1 MKIWNDS
8 AVFDRFHPRLFHE
21 RGDMRY
27 YSIENVRSQELVVMP
42 DPPQW
47 AMLWGTVFYRSRAF
61 AGTCQRREKSDFLA
75 IEHVREGQLLFRQD
89 GRMYL
94 VEPGDVCLMLPG
106 HCHEFI
112 VDTGSCVKSSL
123 LMVGP
128 LLGDMLERTG
138 LAGSDVLS
146 GVDGGKFEAI
156 LDLFRELSADVG
168 WNAAERLGCLSFEV
182 LQLLTHRRTVRAVP
196 VELRKLLDY
205 MESHLEEKLSREL
218 LARRCGCSVPALI
231 RLFRTSLDSS
241 PYRVLTR
248 LRMQRAVRLLVE
260 RELSVKEIAARVGY
274 DNALNFSTEFRK
286 RYGVPPSAYRRRF
299 CGM

>member
-1 MKIWNDS
+1 M
-8 AVFDRFHPRLFHE
+8 
-21 RGDMRY
+21 
-27 YSIENVRSQELVVMP
+27 
-42 DPPQW
+42 
-47 AMLWGTVFYRSRAF
+47 
-61 AGTCQRREKSDFLA
+61 
-75 IEHVREGQLLFRQD
+75 
-89 GRMYL
+89 
-94 VEPGDVCLMLPG
+94 
-106 HCHEFI
+106 
-112 VDTGSCVKSSL
+112 
-123 LMVGP
+123 
-128 LLGDMLERTG
+128 
-138 LAGSDVLS
+138 
-146 GVDGGKFEAI
+146 
-156 LDLFRELSADVG
+156 
-168 WNAAERLGCLSFEV
+168 
-182 LQLLTHRRTVRAVP
+182 
-196 VELRKLLDY
+196 ELRKLLDY